1 MKSYI
6 LTNLWAGAVFF
17 VCMGIW
23 ANAHGQRAKTIGLE
37 SQAYPA
43 GVITTL
49 RGGLEIT
56 NQQELSVRVGYNYT
70 YRGDFGVHDNEEG
83 GGPGFSLGYRYYVEN
98 ELDGFFIG
106 ARANL
111 WFLEIDWRD
120 TRIMC
125 GTIPPCFDEVVRG
138 TTDITVFQPTA
149 EIGYNLLSGR
159 SSWMLAPVLGFGW
172 EFNVRTDGEEV
183 GEGSILLGGL
193 NVAYLF

>member
-1 MKSYI
+1 MHHIFSKIGISGI
-6 LTNLWAGAVFF
+6 IVLLLGAFST
-17 VCMGIW
+17 
-23 ANAHGQRAKTIGLE
+23 AEAQPAKTIGLE

-70 YRGDFGVHDNEEG
+70 DRGDFGVHDNEEG

-120 TRIMC
+120 TRIIC
-125 GTIPPCFDEVVRG
+125 GTVPPCFDEVVRG
-138 TTDITVFQPTA
+138 TTDKTVFQPTA